1 MQAVDRIF
9 TRTYHDLS
17 SHFYAR
23 TPAYDRHYLINGS
36 VHNVAYICILYLP
49 GVSPHTD
56 DGEDLCVFDVRPS
69 VTQGIVLQCTR
80 ACVAVWVLVRVHP
93 HQQELSVWTFW
104 VVFGPKLTCVL
115 TFIGMS

>member
-23 TPAYDRHYLINGS
+23 TPAYDRDYLVNGS
-36 VHNVAYICILYLP
+36 FTISLRCVLYVP
-49 GVSPHTD
+49 GVSPHKG
-56 DGEDLCVFDVRPS
+56 DGSYAEDLCVFDVRPS

-80 ACVAVWVLVRVHP
+80 ACVAAWVLVRVQQY
-93 HQQELSVWTFW
+93 QQELSVWTF
-104 VVFGPKLTCVL
+104 
-115 TFIGMS
+115 